1 MTTTNE
7 KNNAFLIHLSAFTG
21 YFIPLGSIL
30 VPLIVWNLKKDESE
44 FVNQHGKEAVNFNL
58 SFLLYYTVL
67 FISMFPLIFKNIFNL
82 ASHAEDLEHLENFE
96 QISQLFSFGGWFSL
110 FGIIL
115 LIGAMAI
122 FKFIVI
128 IMASIKAQQ
137 GANYSYP
144 LRIKFIK

>member
-44 FVNQHGKEAVNFNL
+44 FVNHHGKEAVNFNL

-67 FISMFPLIFKNIFNL
+67 FISLFPIFFKNIFNL
-82 ASHAEDLEHLENFE
+82 ATQMEHFEQLENME
-96 QISQLFSFGGWFSL
+96 QMNEIFSAGGWFSI

-115 LIGAMAI
+115 LFGAMSI

-128 IMASIKAQQ
+128 IMASIKAQE
-137 GANYSYP
+137 GSLYKYP
-144 LRIKFIK
+144 LRIRFIK